1 MSVSLDGNVVL
12 FGGRRIMPTSV
23 RRLADMRAVLM
34 EPPAADAEPSRIQYY
49 MYRAL
54 VRDADGGIFRS
65 AGLRYDVTVL
75 PPLPIGKEFNKTV
88 GHCHADFSPGLSFAE
103 VYEVISGEAHYL
115 LQSRDLS
122 QCVLVRAKAGDQVAV
137 PPNFGHVTINPSPT
151 ETLVMAN
158 VVGTFQ
164 SDYSLYEKMRGAAY
178 YETTDRR
185 LLPNPEYGE
194 KKHIRLE
201 NAKRR
206 LYETPLYEAFVSQP
220 QRFAFLRDPT
230 LFK

>member
-1 MSVSLDGNVVL
+1 MSVSLEGNVVL

-23 RRLADMRAVLM
+23 RRLGDMKPVLM
-34 EPPAADAEPSRIQYY
+34 EPAEADGAPSRIQYY

-54 VRDADGGIFRS
+54 TRDADEGIFKS
-65 AGLRYDVTVL
+65 TGLRYDVTVI
-75 PPLPIGKEFNKTV
+75 PALPIGKEFNKTV
-88 GHCHADFSPGLSFAE
+88 GHYHADASPGLSYGE
-103 VYEVISGEAHYL
+103 VYEVIAGEAHYL
-115 LQSRDLS
+115 LQSRDLA
-122 QCVLVRAKAGDQVAV
+122 QCVLVRAKAGDQVVV

-164 SDYSLYEKMRGAAY
+164 SDYSLYQKMKGAAY

-185 LLPNPEYGE
+185 MLPNPEYGE
-194 KKHIRLE
+194 TKKHLRLE
-201 NAKRR
+201 NAKR
-206 LYETPLYEAFVSQP
+206 LYEAPLYEAFVAQP

>member
-1 MSVSLDGNVVL
+1 MSVGLDGNVVL

-34 EPPAADAEPSRIQYY
+34 EPRAADAEPRRIQYY

-54 VRDADGGIFRS
+54 ARDADGGIFRS

-88 GHCHADFSPGLSFAE
+88 GHYHADFSPGLSFAE

-122 QCVLVRAKAGDQVAV
+122 QCVLVRAKAGDQVVV
-137 PPNFGHVTINPSPT
+137 PPNFGHVTINPGK

-164 SDYSLYEKMRGAAY
+164 SDYSLYERMNGAAY
-178 YETTDRR
+178 YETTDGR

-194 KKHIRLE
+194 RRHLRLE
-201 NAKRR
+201 NAKRL